1 MISAATEPAVEMS
14 AADRMLVRK
23 IGARVLPLTALLY
36 LMAILDRANIGFAKL
51 QMAGTLHMS
60 EVVFGLGAS
69 LFFIGY
75 VIFEV
80 PSTLVM
86 IRVGGRVWL
95 ARILI
100 TWALV
105 TVGLA
110 FVRGPEGF
118 YGLRFLLG
126 AAEAGAYPGIIYYL
140 TLWFPQRHRVGAI
153 GVITLGSPVGN
164 VLGSLMGG
172 FLLDQDG
179 VLGLQGWQWIFIAT
193 GGASLLVGFAVLVWL
208 PDEPGNATFLSEGDR
223 HRLASLLRAP
233 AGSRAADRLSWRKVL
248 NPGTLLFAAMYA
260 VILTSLFGVTY
271 WLPTVIRE
279 FGVTGTQ
286 NGLLTSIPWLMSTL
300 TLIILPRYLTDERR
314 VLDVMIA
321 LSALGIVCFLT
332 SIGVPGKAVKFA
344 ALAVG
349 TPCLS
354 VLVPCFWWLP
364 SRAFGGHV
372 AAAPIFATITCFGSL
387 GGFAAQ
393 NGMPAIAAA
402 AGAPSAAMIVPA
414 GCLALLI
421 VALAGLRRAR
431 SPSEPA
437 GLRSAS

>member
-1 MISAATEPAVEMS
+1 MEMS
-14 AADRMLVRK
+14 AQDQMLVRK
-23 IGARVLPLTALLY
+23 IGYRVLPLTGLLY

-69 LFFIGY
+69 IFFIGY

-80 PSTLVM
+80 PSTMVM
-86 IRVGGRVWL
+86 TRVGGRVWL

-100 TWALV
+100 TWAVV

-110 FVRGPEGF
+110 FVQGPKGF
-118 YGLRFLLG
+118 YTLRFLLG

-140 TLWFPQRHRVGAI
+140 TLWFPQRYRVWAI

-164 VLGSLMGG
+164 VLGSLIGG
-172 FLLDQDG
+172 FLLDQNG
-179 VLGLQGWQWIFIAT
+179 LLGFQGWQWIFMAT
-193 GGASLLVGFAVLVWL
+193 GTLSLLVGIAVLIWL
-208 PDEPGNATFLSEGDR
+208 PDQPGTASFLSAGERSRLGTLLEAPTGSGGD
-223 HRLASLLRAP
+223 A
-233 AGSRAADRLSWRKVL
+233 RLSLR
-248 NPGTLLFAAMYA
+248 TLFNRRTWLFAAMYG

-286 NGLLTSIPWLMSTL
+286 NGLLTSIPWLLSTVM
-300 TLIILPRYLTDERR
+300 LIILPRYLIDERR
-314 VLDVMIA
+314 VLNVMIT
-321 LSALGIVCFLT
+321 LSMLGIVCFLT
-332 SIGVPGKAVKFA
+332 SIGAHGKALRFA
-344 ALAVG
+344 ALACG

-354 VLVPCFWWLP
+354 LLVPCFWWLP
-364 SRAFGGHV
+364 SRAFGGRV
-372 AAAPIFATITCFGSL
+372 SAAPIFAAITCFGSL

-402 AGAPSAAMIVPA
+402 AGAPAAAMIVPA
-414 GCLALLI
+414 VCLVLLT

-431 SPSEPA
+431 PPSPPSA
-437 GLRSAS
+437 GLSPA

>member
-1 MISAATEPAVEMS
+1 MAAAGAGRLGNLMEPSAEDAILIK
-14 AADRMLVRK
+14 R
-23 IGARVLPLTALLY
+23 IGYRVLPLTGLLY

-80 PSTLVM
+80 PSTMVM
-86 IRVGGRVWL
+86 TRVGGRVWL

-100 TWALV
+100 TWAAV

-110 FVRGPEGF
+110 FVEGPAGF
-118 YGLRFLLG
+118 YTMRFLLG

-140 TLWFPQRHRVGAI
+140 TLWFPQRNRVWAI

-164 VLGSLMGG
+164 VVGSVIGG
-172 FLLDQDG
+172 FLLDQNG
-179 VLGLQGWQWIFIAT
+179 LLGFHGWQWIFIAT
-193 GGASLLVGFAVLVWL
+193 GGASMLVGIALLIWL
-208 PDEPGNATFLSEGDR
+208 PDEPATARFLSDEDR
-223 HRLASLLRAP
+223 RRLRRLFAASSGPRDEDRASVRQIL
-233 AGSRAADRLSWRKVL
+233 SRK
-248 NPGTLLFAAMYA
+248 TLLFAAMYA

-271 WLPTVIRE
+271 WLPTVIRD

-286 NGLLTSIPWLMSTL
+286 NGLLTSVPWLLSTL
-300 TLIILPRYLTDERR
+300 TLIILPRYLTNERH
-314 VLDVMIA
+314 VLNVMIA
-321 LSALGIVCFLT
+321 LSTLGIVCFLT
-332 SIGVPGKAVKFA
+332 SIGAHGRALKFA

-364 SRAFGGHV
+364 SQAFGGRIS
-372 AAAPIFATITCFGSL
+372 AAPIFAAITCFGSL

-414 GCLALLI
+414 ACLVVLTLAL
-421 VALAGLRRAR
+421 VGLRRT
-431 SPSEPA
+431 
-437 GLRSAS
+437 ASVAFA

>member
-1 MISAATEPAVEMS
+1 MEMS
-14 AADRMLVRK
+14 AQDQMLVRK
-23 IGARVLPLTALLY
+23 IGYRVLPLTGLLY

-69 LFFIGY
+69 IFFIGY

-80 PSTLVM
+80 PSTMVM
-86 IRVGGRVWL
+86 TRVGGRVWL

-100 TWALV
+100 TWAVV

-110 FVRGPEGF
+110 FVQGPKGF
-118 YGLRFLLG
+118 YALRFLLG

-140 TLWFPQRHRVGAI
+140 TLWFPQRYRVWAI

-164 VLGSLMGG
+164 VLGSLIGG
-172 FLLDQDG
+172 FLLDQNG
-179 VLGLQGWQWIFIAT
+179 LLGFQGWQWIFMAT
-193 GGASLLVGFAVLVWL
+193 GTLSLLVGIAVLIWL
-208 PDEPGNATFLSEGDR
+208 PDQPGTASFLSVGER
-223 HRLASLLRAP
+223 SRLSTLLEAP
-233 AGSRAADRLSWRKVL
+233 TGSRGDARLSLR
-248 NPGTLLFAAMYA
+248 TLFNRRTGLFAAMYG

-286 NGLLTSIPWLMSTL
+286 NGLLTSIPWLLSTVM
-300 TLIILPRYLTDERR
+300 LIILPRYLIDERR
-314 VLDVMIA
+314 VLNVMIT
-321 LSALGIVCFLT
+321 LSMLGIVCFLT
-332 SIGVPGKAVKFA
+332 SIGAHGKALRFA
-344 ALAVG
+344 ALACG

-354 VLVPCFWWLP
+354 LLVPCFWWLP
-364 SRAFGGHV
+364 SRAFGGRV
-372 AAAPIFATITCFGSL
+372 SAAPIFAAITCFGSL

-402 AGAPSAAMIVPA
+402 AGAPAAAMIVPA
-414 GCLALLI
+414 VCLVLLT
-421 VALAGLRRAR
+421 VALAGLRRAGPP
-431 SPSEPA
+431 SPPSA
-437 GLRSAS
+437 GLSPA